1 MDLLP
6 RTAEPGVNMMEPV
19 DAEEYRRWLGQ
30 SEHTLGSAARDARES
45 DYGWA
50 CFKAQQAVEYAL
62 KALLRAIGDP
72 AVGHSLIKL
81 IEMLEAR
88 AGISVPEGL
97 RQAARLLDR
106 HYIPPRYPDAFPS
119 GMPFEFYDASTAAE
133 ALDEARRVVAFVRDQ
148 AVALGIEHR
157 NEPPRRGSEANP
169 EAEPG
174 RAPDEKA

>member
-1 MDLLP
+1 
-6 RTAEPGVNMMEPV
+6 MEPV
-19 DAEEYRRWLGQ
+19 DGEEYRRWLGQ

-50 CFKAQQAVEYAL
+50 CFKAQQAAEYAL

-72 AVGHSLIKL
+72 AAGHSLIKL
-81 IEMLEAR
+81 MEMLETR
-88 AGISVPEGL
+88 ASISIPEEL

-119 GMPFEFYDASTAAE
+119 GMPYEFYDASTAAE

-148 AVALGIEHR
+148 AVALGIER
-157 NEPPRRGSEANP
+157 RDEPPRKGSEADQ
-169 EAEPG
+169 EAEPE
-174 RAPDEKA
+174 RAPAEKA